1 MEISILECWMGPDVR
16 VGFLEGM
23 APELRNGAQKGVS
36 RGDIE
41 TMQRPRNKKE
51 HNLFN
56 ALRGIKNAWR
66 MVVSKG

>member
-1 MEISILECWMGPDVR
+1 MGPDVQ

-41 TMQRPRNKKE
+41 KMQRPRNKKE

-56 ALRGIKNAWR
+56 GLRGIKNA
-66 MVVSKG
+66 